1 MQTPTDNQ
9 TKEFYYNRLK
19 LVEQDGWRALVEE
32 LKELEDLTNTLDSI
46 ESERDLWFARGQ
58 LSILRQIV
66 SLEDVTKLAMEELD
80 L

>member
-1 MQTPTDNQ
+1 MQEIDSQ

-32 LKELEDLTNTLDSI
+32 LKELEDLTNILDSI

-58 LSILRQIV
+58 LSILRQVIG
-66 SLEDVTKLAMEELD
+66 LEDTTKAAMEELD
-80 L
+80 I